1 MCQRRNIETNK
12 TFLKTN
18 ECESITKENPWD
30 TLETVVHSTFIA
42 LMIMSKKKSE
52 KVQISDLMK
61 QIKNLEKQQTKSKPI
76 RQQDI
81 VKIRAKIDTI

>member
-12 TFLKTN
+12 TFLETN

-30 TLETVVHSTFIA
+30 TLETVVHATFIA
-42 LMIMSKKKSE
+42 LMIMSKKSE

-81 VKIRAKIDTI
+81 VNFRAKIDTI

>member
-1 MCQRRNIETNK
+1 MWKHNK
-12 TFLKTN
+12 RKPLGYIGNNRTFYIYSSN
-18 ECESITKENPWD
+18 D
-30 TLETVVHSTFIA
+30 YV
-42 LMIMSKKKSE
+42 KKKSE